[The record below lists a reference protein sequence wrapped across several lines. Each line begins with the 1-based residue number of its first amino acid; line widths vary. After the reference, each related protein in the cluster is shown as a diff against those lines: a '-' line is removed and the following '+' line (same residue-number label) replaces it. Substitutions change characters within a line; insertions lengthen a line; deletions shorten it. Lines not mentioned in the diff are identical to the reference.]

1 MAGVYELMLESRS
14 VILEG
19 FGFGPYCL
27 YCLYCLFQSWH
38 WWALLMETRGAR
50 GPFCALSDRWA
61 PRSASSISFPS
72 WIQVF
77 QLFPLL
83 DSRYSTF
90 SLLDSSFSTF
100 FASSILLFPPRP
112 STARQ
117 PPSKQVRGQAAQ
129 WLHTSCT
136 SASLP
141 HHLALPKR
149 WTLHC
154 PSPISRHMTLALA
167 IALESIFGVLFWF
180 WLIGYNLDPRRACPL
195 FPSFLSSATPHPS
208 INPHIFNARPSQQLA
223 ESFRKTEEAPRPTC
237 LHHTPTAFK

>member
-1 MAGVYELMLESRS
+1 MTGVYQLMLESRS

-19 FGFGPYCL
+19 LGFGPYCL
-27 YCLYCLFQSWH
+27 HCLFQSWH

-61 PRSASSISFPS
+61 PRSASSIPFPS
-72 WIQVF
+72 LIQVF
-77 QLFPLL
+77 QLFSPPWFKFFNFSPPWFKFFNLCRLL
-83 DSRYSTF
+83 D
-90 SLLDSSFSTF
+90 LP
-100 FASSILLFPPRP
+100 FPPRP

-141 HHLALPKR
+141 HHLAPPKR

-154 PSPISRHMTLALA
+154 PSPISSHMTRC
-167 IALESIFGVLFWF
+167 I
-180 WLIGYNLDPRRACPL
+180 YTCTCPC
-195 FPSFLSSATPHPS
+195 TV
-208 INPHIFNARPSQQLA
+208 N
-223 ESFRKTEEAPRPTC
+223 
-237 LHHTPTAFK
+237 